1 MGSLRMF
8 RCEGCGYEAEISGG
22 LDFGMASATWTVH
35 CLDCC
40 ELQDVVVSDE
50 PWKVSE
56 EGWTPDTYACDRDPK
71 HKVSLWS
78 DPGPCPKC
86 GKGLTAGEPTV
97 LWD

>member
-1 MGSLRMF
+1 
-8 RCEGCGYEAEISGG
+8 
-22 LDFGMASATWTVH
+22 MASATWTVH
-35 CLDCC
+35 CLDCR

-50 PWKVSE
+50 PWEVSE
-56 EGWTPDTYACDRDPK
+56 EGWTPDAYACDRDAK
-71 HKVSLWS
+71 HKVTLWS

>member
-22 LDFGMASATWTVH
+22 LDFGMASATWTIH

-40 ELQDVVVSDE
+40 DLQDVVVSDE

-56 EGWTPDTYACDRDPK
+56 EGWRPDTYACDRDPK

-86 GKGLTAGEPTV
+86 GKVVASS
-97 LWD
+97 